1 MKNFV
6 QKGSNIQLTAP
17 VGGVVGGQAYK
28 QGSLI
33 GVVVASA
40 AEGEQFTL
48 QLEGAFSDL
57 PKETGTAWA
66 IGDPLYWDAGNS
78 RFTKTASANTFAGYA
93 HTAALSAAADGVV
106 LLSH

>member
-6 QKGSNIQLTAP
+6 QKGSSIQLTAP
-17 VGGVVGGQAYK
+17 VGGVVGGAAFK
-28 QGSLI
+28 QGSLV

-66 IGDPLYWDAGNS
+66 VGDPLYWDAGNS
-78 RFTKTASANTFAGYA
+78 RFTKTSAGNTFAGYA
-93 HTAALSAAADGVV
+93 HTAALSADTTGVV